1 MTPDRTPPIG
11 LRDPVMRAPFRRLLI
26 RWTLLFWA
34 LAYVYLTLRSMTG
47 SYGMLDVQALLRVP
61 MIIVGLGLCALLYL
75 LLVRI
80 DTKPLSVRVAL
91 AGAAVVLRT
100 LAFSVTA
107 YFVFYVWPHIWQSE
121 RPFVRHVAAYLVQF
135 VWIFGAWTLLFHYL
149 RHRMLTAAA
158 AVERREF
165 ASEFWARQL
174 GKQVRIPVEEIEWI
188 EAEGDYARV
197 HVAAN
202 SYLIRSTMQRME
214 DSLDPDVLMRVHR
227 RAIVA
232 RNAIVAASRSQDG
245 RLSVELRGG
254 AVVPVGRR
262 YAKRLHLYVAQRER
276 GTAPAI

>member
-1 MTPDRTPPIG
+1 MTPDRTQPIG
-11 LRDPVMRAPFRRLLI
+11 LHDPALRSAFRRVLI
-26 RWTLLFWA
+26 RWTLLFWV

-61 MIIVGLGLCALLYL
+61 MMAVGIGICALLYL
-75 LLVRI
+75 LLIRI
-80 DTKPLSVRVAL
+80 EAQPLSVRIAL
-91 AGAAVVLRT
+91 AAGAVVLGT
-100 LAFSVTA
+100 LAFSLTA

-121 RPFVRHVAAYLVQF
+121 RPFVRHVASYVVQF

-149 RHRMLTAAA
+149 RHRMLSAAA
-158 AVERREF
+158 AAEQREF
-165 ASEFWARQL
+165 APELWARQL
-174 GKQVRIPVEEIEWI
+174 GKQVRIPVGDIEWI

-197 HVAAN
+197 HVAEN

-214 DSLDPDVLMRVHR
+214 DSLDPNLLMRVHR

-232 RNAIVAASRSQDG
+232 RDAIVAASRGPDG
-245 RLSVELRGG
+245 RLSVELRRG

-262 YAKRLHLYVAQRER
+262 YAKRLHLYVAQRET